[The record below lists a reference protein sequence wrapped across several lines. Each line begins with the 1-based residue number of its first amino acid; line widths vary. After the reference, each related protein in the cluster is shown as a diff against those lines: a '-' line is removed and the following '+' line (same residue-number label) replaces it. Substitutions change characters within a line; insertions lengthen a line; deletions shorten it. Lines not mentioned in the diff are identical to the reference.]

1 MLLNFN
7 IMENNILEQIKTVE
21 DLEGNLKDKFSLKF
35 NPFQKSGIANISDPD
50 SVVAELV
57 PTSKEITDEIIRYM
71 QDALSQSGQNTD
83 NKYLSL
89 IIRGDYGMGKTQTLM
104 YIKYLFGQIG
114 NERFRPYV
122 VYIDNPGVKL
132 SELIGNILSQI
143 GIENF
148 RRYLWDIF
156 KQYLELPD
164 KENQD
169 RLRKD
174 IFLESINKLK
184 SSNTPTL
191 FPLDDVIEGQTEP
204 PLTWDQV
211 SISYKYLL
219 DKMLNGLR
227 SPEQK
232 TAVQIFKNYLVK
244 CFAEKY
250 ELSSVAEYFY
260 DIVTDNTS
268 VTKSWDQLITG
279 NIKNID
285 KREVYL
291 LKAIVDITKQYLGAT
306 DFIILA
312 DEFEEIAIGRL
323 KDTDLD
329 NYLRNLRSLIDKE
342 KNWCA
347 VFAMNGDA
355 YRKIEKMSPPLASRM
370 GDRIID
376 LKPLDESSC
385 IAMIQHYLAIARV
398 DQTTP
403 LSLYPFDNSAIVS
416 LLNTKEQTLQGSPR
430 FIIQSCYLLLQRA
443 AKELNEGQII
453 DRVFVMKYLSEKLK

>member
-1 MLLNFN
+1 
-7 IMENNILEQIKTVE
+7 MENILDKIKTVE
-21 DLEGNLKDKFSLKF
+21 NLEGNLTEKFSLKF
-35 NPFQKSGIANISDPD
+35 NPFQKSGIANISDSD
-50 SVVAELV
+50 DVVREFA
-57 PTSKEITDEIIRYM
+57 PTSPEVTDKIIKYM
-71 QDALSQSGQNTD
+71 QDALSNSGQGSD

-104 YIKYLFGQIG
+104 YIKYLFKQLS
-114 NERFRPYV
+114 NDKFRPYV

-156 KQYLELPD
+156 RNYLESSTN
-164 KENQD
+164 EEG
-169 RLRKD
+169 RVRKD
-174 IFLESINKLK
+174 VLLESVNKLK
-184 SSNTPTL
+184 STNELTL
-191 FPLDDVIEGQTEP
+191 FSTIDGTIETDET

-219 DKMLNGLR
+219 DRMLNGLK
-227 SPEQK
+227 SSEQK
-232 TAVQIFKNYLVK
+232 TAVQLFKDYLVK

-250 ELSSVAEYFY
+250 EISSIAEYFY

-268 VTKSWDQLITG
+268 VTKSWDKLITG
-279 NIKNID
+279 DVKYID
-285 KREVYL
+285 KREVHL
-291 LKAIVDITKQYLGAT
+291 LKAIVEITKQYMNAS

-323 KDTDLD
+323 KDADLD

-342 KNWCA
+342 KNWCS

-355 YRKIEKMSPPLASRM
+355 YRKIEKMSPPLASRI

-376 LKPLDESSC
+376 LKPLDKDAC
-385 IAMIQHYLAIARV
+385 INMIQHYLSIARIDPTASSISPFEESAV
-398 DQTTP
+398 D
-403 LSLYPFDNSAIVS
+403 A
-416 LLNTKEQTLQGSPR
+416 LLNTKEQKLQGTPR
-430 FIIQSCYLLLQRA
+430 FIIQSCYHLLQRA
-443 AKELNEGQII
+443 AIDLEKGQPINQE
-453 DRVFVMKYLSEKLK
+453 FVKKYLSEKLK

>member
-1 MLLNFN
+1 
-7 IMENNILEQIKTVE
+7 MEDVLGRIKTVE
-21 DLEGNLKDKFSLKF
+21 DLEGNLRKKFSLSI
-35 NPFQKSGIANISDPD
+35 NPFPKSGIANISDTD
-50 SVVAELV
+50 NVVGKLE
-57 PTSKEITDEIIRYM
+57 PTSDEITNRIVLYM
-71 QDALSQSGQNTD
+71 KDALSNSGQETD

-89 IIRGDYGMGKTQTLM
+89 VIRGDYGMGKTQTLM
-104 YIKYLFGQIG
+104 YIKYLFGQLR
-114 NERFRPYV
+114 NENFKPYV

-156 KQYLELPD
+156 RQYLEQED
-164 KENQD
+164 KENGN

-184 SSNTPTL
+184 VSTTPTL
-191 FPLDDVIEGQTEP
+191 FPEDGVDNTADSD
-204 PLTWDQV
+204 LTWDQV

-219 DKMLNGLR
+219 DKLLNGLR
-227 SPEQK
+227 TLEQK
-232 TAVQIFKNYLVK
+232 AAIQIFKNYLVK

-250 ELSSVAEYFY
+250 EISSIAEYFY

-291 LKAIVDITKQYLGAT
+291 LRAIVDITKQYLDAT

-323 KDTDLD
+323 KDADLD

-376 LKPLDESSC
+376 LKPLDEESC
-385 IAMIQHYLAIARV
+385 KSMIKHYLSIARV
-398 DQTTP
+398 DENAP
-403 LSLYPFDNSAIVS
+403 LSLYPFEESAIVS
-416 LLNTKEQTLQGSPR
+416 LLNTKEQKLQGSPR
-430 FIIQSCYLLLQRA
+430 FIIQSCYMLLQRA
-443 AKELNEGQII
+443 AEELIEGQTI
-453 DRVFVMKYLSEKLK
+453 DQEFVKKYLAEKLK

>member
-1 MLLNFN
+1 
-7 IMENNILEQIKTVE
+7 MENVIEKIKTAE
-21 DLEGNLKDKFSLKF
+21 DLEGNLRKKFSLKL
-35 NPFQKSGIANISDPD
+35 NPFPKSGIANISDSD
-50 SVVAELV
+50 AVVGGLI
-57 PTSKEITDEIIRYM
+57 PTSDLITDEIIRYM
-71 QDALSQSGQNTD
+71 QDALSNSGQDSD

-104 YIKYLFGQIG
+104 YIRYLFGQLG
-114 NERFRPYV
+114 NEKFKPYV

-156 KQYLELPD
+156 REYLEQKDIEND
-164 KENQD
+164 KKY
-169 RLRKD
+169 RKD
-174 IFLESINKLK
+174 IFLDSLNRLK
-184 SSNTPTL
+184 TSNTPSL
-191 FPLDDVIEGQTEP
+191 FSQDEIEVIQTDS

-219 DKMLNGLR
+219 DKMLNGLHTA
-227 SPEQK
+227 EQK
-232 TAVQIFKNYLVK
+232 IAIQIFKNYLIK
-244 CFAEKY
+244 CFAERY
-250 ELSSVAEYFY
+250 EISSIAEYFY

-268 VTKSWDQLITG
+268 VAKSWDQLITG

-285 KREVYL
+285 KREVHL
-291 LKAIVDITKQYLGAT
+291 LKAIVEITKQYLGAT

-323 KDTDLD
+323 KDADLD

-385 IAMIQHYLAIARV
+385 IKMIQNYLAIARV
-398 DQTTP
+398 EANSTM
-403 LSLYPFDNSAIVS
+403 SLYPFDNSAITT
-416 LLNTKEQTLQGSPR
+416 LLNTREQKLHGSPR

-443 AKELNEGQII
+443 AEELDSGQVI
-453 DRVFVMKYLSEKLK
+453 DNAFVMKYLSEKIK

>member
-1 MLLNFN
+1 
-7 IMENNILEQIKTVE
+7 MEDVLGRIKTVE
-21 DLEGNLKDKFSLKF
+21 DLEGNLRKKFSLSI
-35 NPFQKSGIANISDPD
+35 NPFPKSGIANISDTD
-50 SVVAELV
+50 NVVGKLE
-57 PTSKEITDEIIRYM
+57 PTSDEITNSIVLYM
-71 QDALSQSGQNTD
+71 KDALSNSGQETD

-89 IIRGDYGMGKTQTLM
+89 VIRGDYGMGKTQTLM
-104 YIKYLFGQIG
+104 YIKYLFGQLRDE
-114 NERFRPYV
+114 NFKPYV

-156 KQYLELPD
+156 RQYLEQED
-164 KENQD
+164 KENGN

-184 SSNTPTL
+184 VSTTPTL
-191 FPLDDVIEGQTEP
+191 FPEDGVDNTADSD
-204 PLTWDQV
+204 LTWDQV

-219 DKMLNGLR
+219 DKLLNGLR
-227 SPEQK
+227 TPEQK
-232 TAVQIFKNYLVK
+232 AAIQIFKNYLVK

-250 ELSSVAEYFY
+250 EISSIAEYFY

-291 LKAIVDITKQYLGAT
+291 LRAIVDITKQYLDAT

-323 KDTDLD
+323 KDIDLD

-347 VFAMNGDA
+347 VFAMNVDA
-355 YRKIEKMSPPLASRM
+355 YRKIEKMSPPLASRI
-370 GDRIID
+370 GERVIE
-376 LKPLDESSC
+376 LKPLDKESCRS
-385 IAMIQHYLAIARV
+385 MIQNYLDIARV
-398 DQTTP
+398 DENAP
-403 LSLYPFDNSAIVS
+403 SSLYPFDESAILS
-416 LLNTKEQTLQGSPR
+416 LLNTKEQKLQGSPR
-430 FIIQSCYLLLQRA
+430 FIIQSCYMLLQRA
-443 AKELNEGQII
+443 AEDLDEGQTIGQE
-453 DRVFVMKYLSEKLK
+453 FVKKYLSDKLK

>member
-1 MLLNFN
+1 MD
-7 IMENNILEQIKTVE
+7 NILDKIKTVE
-21 DLEGNLKDKFSLKF
+21 DIEGNLRKKFSLTL
-35 NPFQKSGIANISDPD
+35 NPFPKSGIANISDSD
-50 SVVAELV
+50 AVVGELV
-57 PTSKEITDEIIRYM
+57 PTSNEITEKIIRYM
-71 QDALSQSGQNTD
+71 QDALSNSGQDTE

-104 YIKYLFGQIG
+104 YIKYLFGQLG
-114 NERFRPYV
+114 NEKFRPYV

-156 KQYLELPD
+156 RQYLEQED
-164 KENQD
+164 KENGN

-174 IFLESINKLK
+174 IFLESINNLK
-184 SSNTPTL
+184 ASNTPTL
-191 FPLDDVIEGQTEP
+191 FPLDGDNEKETDS
-204 PLTWDQV
+204 PLTWDKA

-219 DKMLNGLR
+219 DRMLNGLH

-232 TAVQIFKNYLVK
+232 VAIQIFKNYLVK

-250 ELSSVAEYFY
+250 EISSIAEYFY

-312 DEFEEIAIGRL
+312 DEFEEIAVGRL
-323 KDTDLD
+323 KDADLD

-347 VFAMNGDA
+347 VFAMNGAA
-355 YRKIEKMSPPLASRM
+355 YKKIEKMSPPLASRM

-385 IAMIQHYLAIARV
+385 IVMIQHYLAIARV

-403 LSLYPFDNSAIVS
+403 LSLYPFDNSAIAS

-443 AKELNEGQII
+443 AEELNGDQTI
-453 DRVFVMKYLSEKLK
+453 DRAFVMKYLSEKLK

>member
-1 MLLNFN
+1 MD
-7 IMENNILEQIKTVE
+7 NILNKKKTVE
-21 DLEGNLKDKFSLKF
+21 DIEGNLKKKFSLTLNTF
-35 NPFQKSGIANISDPD
+35 PKSGIANISDSD
-50 SVVAELV
+50 AVVGELV
-57 PTSKEITDEIIRYM
+57 PTSNEITEKIIRYM
-71 QDALSQSGQNTD
+71 QDALSNSGQDTG

-104 YIKYLFGQIG
+104 YIKYLFGQLG
-114 NERFRPYV
+114 NEKYRPYV

-156 KQYLELPD
+156 RQYLEQED
-164 KENQD
+164 KDNDD

-174 IFLESINKLK
+174 IFLESINNLK
-184 SSNTPTL
+184 ASNTPTL
-191 FPLDDVIEGQTEP
+191 FPLDDDNEEVTDST
-204 PLTWDQV
+204 LTWDKV

-219 DKMLNGLR
+219 DRMLNGLH

-232 TAVQIFKNYLVK
+232 AAIQIFKNYLIK

-250 ELSSVAEYFY
+250 ENAYIAEYFY

-279 NIKNID
+279 NVKNID

-291 LKAIVDITKQYLGAT
+291 LRAVVDITKQYLDAT

-323 KDTDLD
+323 KDADLD

-347 VFAMNGDA
+347 VFAMNGAA
-355 YRKIEKMSPPLASRM
+355 YKKIEKMSPPLASRM

-443 AKELNEGQII
+443 AEELNEGQTI
-453 DRVFVMKYLSEKLK
+453 DQTFVMKYLSEKLK

>member
-1 MLLNFN
+1 
-7 IMENNILEQIKTVE
+7 MEDILEKIKVVE
-21 DLEGNLKDKFSLKF
+21 NLGGNLKDKFSLKF
-35 NPFQKSGIANISDPD
+35 NPFPKSGIANISDPD
-50 SVVAELV
+50 DVVGELI
-57 PTSKEITDEIIRYM
+57 PSTNEITNEIILYM
-71 QDALSQSGQNTD
+71 QDALSNSGKNAED
-83 NKYLSL
+83 KYLSL

-104 YIKYLFGQIG
+104 YIKYLFGQLG
-114 NERFRPYV
+114 NEKFRPYV

-156 KQYLELPD
+156 RQYLEQED
-164 KENQD
+164 KEND
-169 RLRKD
+169 NRPRKD
-174 IFLESINKLK
+174 IFLERINAIKATN
-184 SSNTPTL
+184 NTIAIQTSMR
-191 FPLDDVIEGQTEP
+191 FDDNIEVQED
-204 PLTWDQV
+204 LTWDQV

-250 ELSSVAEYFY
+250 ELSSIAEYFY
-260 DIVTDNTS
+260 DIVTDNIS

-285 KREVYL
+285 KREVHL
-291 LKAIVDITKQYLGAT
+291 LKAIVDIAKQYLGAT

-323 KDTDLD
+323 KDADLD

-376 LKPLDESSC
+376 LKPLDEQSC
-385 IAMIQHYLAIARV
+385 ISMIQHYLAISRIDSDA
-398 DQTTP
+398 P
-403 LSLYPFDNSAIVS
+403 LSPYPFEESAIVS
-416 LLNTKEQTLQGSPR
+416 LLNTKEQKLQGSPR
-430 FIIQSCYLLLQRA
+430 FIIQSCYMLLQRA
-443 AKELNEGQII
+443 AEELDKGQTI
-453 DRVFVMKYLSEKLK
+453 DCAFVMKHLSEKLKLM

>member
-1 MLLNFN
+1 
-7 IMENNILEQIKTVE
+7 MEDVLGRIKTVE
-21 DLEGNLKDKFSLKF
+21 DLEGNLRKKFSLSI
-35 NPFQKSGIANISDPD
+35 NPFPKSGIANISDTD
-50 SVVAELV
+50 NIVGKLE
-57 PTSKEITDEIIRYM
+57 PTSDEITNRIVLYM
-71 QDALSQSGQNTD
+71 KDALSNSGQETD

-89 IIRGDYGMGKTQTLM
+89 VIRGDYGMGKTQTLM
-104 YIKYLFGQIG
+104 YIKYLFGQLRDE
-114 NERFRPYV
+114 NFKPYV

-156 KQYLELPD
+156 RQYLEQED
-164 KENQD
+164 KENGNK
-169 RLRKD
+169 LRKD

-184 SSNTPTL
+184 VSTTPTL
-191 FPLDDVIEGQTEP
+191 FPEEGVDNTADSD
-204 PLTWDQV
+204 LTWDQV
-211 SISYKYLL
+211 NISYKYLL
-219 DKMLNGLR
+219 DKLLNGLR
-227 SPEQK
+227 TPEQK
-232 TAVQIFKNYLVK
+232 AAIQIFKNYLMK

-250 ELSSVAEYFY
+250 EISSIAEYFY

-291 LKAIVDITKQYLGAT
+291 LRAIVDITKQYLDAT

-323 KDTDLD
+323 KDADLD

-376 LKPLDESSC
+376 LKPLDEESC
-385 IAMIQHYLAIARV
+385 KSMIKHYLAIAKV
-398 DQTTP
+398 DENDP
-403 LSLYPFDNSAIVS
+403 LSLYPFDESAIVA
-416 LLNTKEQTLQGSPR
+416 LLNTKEQKLQGSPR
-430 FIIQSCYLLLQRA
+430 FIIQSCYMLLQRA
-443 AKELNEGQII
+443 AEELSEKQTI
-453 DRVFVMKYLSEKLK
+453 DQEFVKKYLSEKLK

>member
-1 MLLNFN
+1 MG
-7 IMENNILEQIKTVE
+7 NILDKIKTVE
-21 DLEGNLKDKFSLKF
+21 DLEGNLRKKFSLTL
-35 NPFQKSGIANISDPD
+35 NPFPKSGIANISDSD
-50 SVVAELV
+50 AVVGELV
-57 PTSKEITDEIIRYM
+57 PTSNVITEQIIRYM
-71 QDALSQSGQNTD
+71 QDALSNSGQGSE

-89 IIRGDYGMGKTQTLM
+89 IVRGDYGMGKTQTLM
-104 YIKYLFGQIG
+104 YIKYLFTQLG
-114 NERFRPYV
+114 NEKFRPYV

-156 KQYLELPD
+156 RQYLEQED
-164 KENQD
+164 KEND
-169 RLRKD
+169 NRLRKD
-174 IFLESINKLK
+174 IFLESINNLK
-184 SSNTPTL
+184 ASNIPTL
-191 FPLDDVIEGQTEP
+191 FPLDEDTGNTAGD

-219 DKMLNGLR
+219 DKMLNGLH

-232 TAVQIFKNYLVK
+232 VAIQIFKNYLIK

-250 ELSSVAEYFY
+250 EISSIAEYFY

-285 KREVYL
+285 KREVHL
-291 LKAIVDITKQYLGAT
+291 LKAIVEITKQYLDAT

-323 KDTDLD
+323 KDADLD

-376 LKPLDESSC
+376 LKPLDELSC
-385 IAMIQHYLAIARV
+385 IAMIQHYLAIARI
-398 DQTTP
+398 DANAP
-403 LSLYPFDNSAIVS
+403 MSLYPFEESAIVS
-416 LLNTKEQTLQGSPR
+416 LLNTKEQKLQGSPR

-443 AKELNEGQII
+443 AEELEEGQTI
-453 DRVFVMKYLSEKLK
+453 DQVFVMKYFSEKLK

>member
-1 MLLNFN
+1 MG
-7 IMENNILEQIKTVE
+7 NILDKIKTVE
-21 DLEGNLKDKFSLKF
+21 DLEGNLRKKFSLKL
-35 NPFQKSGIANISDPD
+35 NPFPKSGIANISDSD
-50 SVVAELV
+50 AVVGELV
-57 PTSKEITDEIIRYM
+57 PTSNKIIEQIIRYM
-71 QDALSQSGQNTD
+71 QDALSNSGQGAE

-104 YIKYLFGQIG
+104 FIKYLFGQLST
-114 NERFRPYV
+114 EKFKPYV
-122 VYIDNPGVKL
+122 IYIDNPGVKL

-156 KQYLELPD
+156 RQYQEQED
-164 KENQD
+164 KEKGN
-169 RLRKD
+169 RPRKD
-174 IFLESINKLK
+174 IFLEIINAIKTANDTRNIQTSLHFDDD
-184 SSNTPTL
+184 NTENQDKTRS
-191 FPLDDVIEGQTEP
+191 
-204 PLTWDQV
+204 LTWDQV

-219 DKMLNGLR
+219 DKMLFGMR

-232 TAVQIFKNYLVK
+232 DAVQLFKDYLVR

-250 ELSSVAEYFY
+250 EISSIAEYFY

-291 LKAIVDITKQYLGAT
+291 LRAIVEITKQYLGAT

-323 KDTDLD
+323 KDADLD

-347 VFAMNGDA
+347 VFAMNGAA
-355 YRKIEKMSPPLASRM
+355 YKKIEKMSPPLASRM

-443 AKELNEGQII
+443 AEELNEGQTI
-453 DRVFVMKYLSEKLK
+453 DQAFVMKYLSEKLK

>member
-1 MLLNFN
+1 
-7 IMENNILEQIKTVE
+7 MEDVLGRIKTVE
-21 DLEGNLKDKFSLKF
+21 DLEGNLRKKFSLSI
-35 NPFQKSGIANISDPD
+35 NPFPKSGIANISDTD
-50 SVVAELV
+50 NVVGKLE
-57 PTSKEITDEIIRYM
+57 PTSDEITNRIVLYM
-71 QDALSQSGQNTD
+71 KDALSNSGQETD

-89 IIRGDYGMGKTQTLM
+89 VIRGDYGMGKTQTLM
-104 YIKYLFGQIG
+104 YIKYLFGQLRDE
-114 NERFRPYV
+114 NFKPYV

-156 KQYLELPD
+156 RQYLEQED
-164 KENQD
+164 KENGNK
-169 RLRKD
+169 LRKD

-184 SSNTPTL
+184 VSTTPTL
-191 FPLDDVIEGQTEP
+191 FPEEGVDNTADSD
-204 PLTWDQV
+204 LTWDQV
-211 SISYKYLL
+211 NISYKYLL
-219 DKMLNGLR
+219 DKLLNGLR
-227 SPEQK
+227 TPEQK
-232 TAVQIFKNYLVK
+232 AAIQIFKNYLMK

-250 ELSSVAEYFY
+250 EISSIAEYFY

-291 LKAIVDITKQYLGAT
+291 LRAIVDITKQYLDAT

-323 KDTDLD
+323 KDADLD

-376 LKPLDESSC
+376 LKPLDEESC
-385 IAMIQHYLAIARV
+385 KSMIKHYLAIARV
-398 DQTTP
+398 DKNDS
-403 LSLYPFDNSAIVS
+403 LSLYPFDESAIVS
-416 LLNTKEQTLQGSPR
+416 LLNTKEQKLQGSPR
-430 FIIQSCYLLLQRA
+430 FIIQSCYMLLQRA
-443 AKELNEGQII
+443 AEELTEGQTI
-453 DRVFVMKYLSEKLK
+453 DQEFVKKYLAEKLK

>member
-1 MLLNFN
+1 
-7 IMENNILEQIKTVE
+7 MEDVLGRIKTVE
-21 DLEGNLKDKFSLKF
+21 DLEGNLRKKFSLSI
-35 NPFQKSGIANISDPD
+35 NPFPKSGIANISDTD
-50 SVVAELV
+50 NVVGKLE
-57 PTSKEITDEIIRYM
+57 PTSDEITNSIVLYM
-71 QDALSQSGQNTD
+71 KDALSNSGQETD

-89 IIRGDYGMGKTQTLM
+89 VIRGDYGMGKTQTLM
-104 YIKYLFGQIG
+104 YIKYLFGQLRDE
-114 NERFRPYV
+114 NFKPYV

-156 KQYLELPD
+156 RQYLEQED
-164 KENQD
+164 KENGNK
-169 RLRKD
+169 LRKD

-184 SSNTPTL
+184 VSTAPTL
-191 FPLDDVIEGQTEP
+191 FPEEGVDNTADSD
-204 PLTWDQV
+204 LTWDQV
-211 SISYKYLL
+211 NISYKYLL
-219 DKMLNGLR
+219 DKLLNGLR
-227 SPEQK
+227 TPEQK
-232 TAVQIFKNYLVK
+232 AAIQIFKNYLVK

-250 ELSSVAEYFY
+250 EISSIAEYFY

-291 LKAIVDITKQYLGAT
+291 LRAIVDITKQYLDAT

-323 KDTDLD
+323 KDADLD

-347 VFAMNGDA
+347 VFAMNGAA
-355 YRKIEKMSPPLASRM
+355 YKKIEKMSPPLASRM

-376 LKPLDESSC
+376 LKPLDEESC
-385 IAMIQHYLAIARV
+385 KSMIEHYLAIARV
-398 DQTTP
+398 NGNAP
-403 LSLYPFDNSAIVS
+403 LSLYPFDESAIVS
-416 LLNTKEQTLQGSPR
+416 LLNTKEQ
-430 FIIQSCYLLLQRA
+430 
-443 AKELNEGQII
+443 
-453 DRVFVMKYLSEKLK
+453 KY

>member
-1 MLLNFN
+1 MG
-7 IMENNILEQIKTVE
+7 NILDKIKTVE
-21 DLEGNLKDKFSLKF
+21 DLEGNLRKKFSLKL
-35 NPFQKSGIANISDPD
+35 NPFPKSGIANISDSD
-50 SVVAELV
+50 AVVGELV
-57 PTSKEITDEIIRYM
+57 PTSNKITEQIIRYM
-71 QDALSQSGQNTD
+71 QDALSNSGQGSE

-89 IIRGDYGMGKTQTLM
+89 IVRGDYGMGKTQTLM
-104 YIKYLFGQIG
+104 YIKYLFTQLV
-114 NERFRPYV
+114 NENFRPYV

-156 KQYLELPD
+156 RQYLEQED
-164 KENQD
+164 KEND
-169 RLRKD
+169 NRLRKD

-184 SSNTPTL
+184 ASNTPSL
-191 FPLDDVIEGQTEP
+191 FPLDDDTGNTDDST
-204 PLTWDQV
+204 LTWGQI

-219 DKMLNGLR
+219 DKMLLGLR
-227 SPEQK
+227 SSEQK
-232 TAVQIFKNYLVK
+232 DAIQIFKKYLEK
-244 CFAEKY
+244 CFVEKY
-250 ELSSVAEYFY
+250 ENAYIAEYFY

-291 LKAIVDITKQYLGAT
+291 LRAIVEITKQYLDAT

-323 KDTDLD
+323 KDADLD

-347 VFAMNGDA
+347 VFAMNLDA
-355 YRKIEKMSPPLASRM
+355 HRKIEKMSPPLASRM

-376 LKPLDESSC
+376 LKPLDEPSC
-385 IAMIQHYLAIARV
+385 TAMIQHYLAIARV
-398 DQTTP
+398 DANAP
-403 LSLYPFDNSAIVS
+403 LSLYPFEESAIVS
-416 LLNTKEQTLQGSPR
+416 LLNTKEQKLQGSPR

-443 AKELNEGQII
+443 AEELEEGQTI
-453 DRVFVMKYLSEKLK
+453 DQVFVMKYFSEKLK

>member
-1 MLLNFN
+1 MD
-7 IMENNILEQIKTVE
+7 NILDKIKIVE
-21 DLEGNLKDKFSLKF
+21 DIEGNLRKKFSLTL
-35 NPFQKSGIANISDPD
+35 NPFPKSGIANISDSD
-50 SVVAELV
+50 AVVGELV
-57 PTSKEITDEIIRYM
+57 PTSNEITEKIIQYM
-71 QDALSQSGQNTD
+71 QDALSNSGQD
-83 NKYLSL
+83 SENKYLSL

-104 YIKYLFGQIG
+104 YIKYLFAQLG
-114 NERFRPYV
+114 NEKFKPYV
-122 VYIDNPGVKL
+122 VYIDNPGVRL

-156 KQYLELPD
+156 RLYLEQED
-164 KENQD
+164 KEND
-169 RLRKD
+169 NRLRKD
-174 IFLESINKLK
+174 IFLESINNLK
-184 SSNTPTL
+184 ASNTPTL
-191 FPLDDVIEGQTEP
+191 FPIEDAESTTNS

-219 DKMLNGLR
+219 DRMLNGLH

-232 TAVQIFKNYLVK
+232 VAIQIFKNYLVK
-244 CFAEKY
+244 CFVEKY
-250 ELSSVAEYFY
+250 EISSIAEYFY
-260 DIVTDNTS
+260 DVVTDNTS

-291 LKAIVDITKQYLGAT
+291 LKAIVEITKQYLGAT

-323 KDTDLD
+323 KDADLD

-347 VFAMNGDA
+347 VFAMNGAA
-355 YRKIEKMSPPLASRM
+355 YKKIEKMSPPLASRM

-443 AKELNEGQII
+443 AEELNEGQTINQA
-453 DRVFVMKYLSEKLK
+453 FVMKYLSEKLK

>member
-1 MLLNFN
+1 
-7 IMENNILEQIKTVE
+7 MEDVLGRIKTAE
-21 DLEGNLKDKFSLKF
+21 DLEGNLRKKFSLSI
-35 NPFQKSGIANISDPD
+35 NPFPKSGIANITDAD
-50 SVVAELV
+50 SVVGELEPISDV
-57 PTSKEITDEIIRYM
+57 ITNEIIRYM
-71 QDALSQSGQNTD
+71 QDALSNSGSKAD

-104 YIKYLFGQIG
+104 YIKYLFGQLR
-114 NERFRPYV
+114 NEKFKPYV

-156 KQYLELPD
+156 RLYLEQVD
-164 KENQD
+164 IENGN

-174 IFLESINKLK
+174 ILLENINKLK
-184 SSNTPTL
+184 VSTTPTL
-191 FPLDDVIEGQTEP
+191 FPDDDFDNATESD
-204 PLTWDQV
+204 LTWDQI

-219 DKMLNGLR
+219 DRMLNGMR
-227 SPEQK
+227 STEQK
-232 TAVQIFKNYLVK
+232 TTIQIFKNYLVK
-244 CFAEKY
+244 CFADKY
-250 ELSSVAEYFY
+250 EISSIAEYFY

-285 KREVYL
+285 KREVHL
-291 LKAIVDITKQYLGAT
+291 LKAIVDIAKQYLDAT

-323 KDTDLD
+323 KDADLD

-347 VFAMNGDA
+347 VFAMNFDA

-376 LKPLDESSC
+376 LKPLDEESC
-385 IAMIQHYLAIARV
+385 KSMIKHYLAIARV
-398 DQTTP
+398 DKNDS
-403 LSLYPFDNSAIVS
+403 LSLYPFDESAIVS
-416 LLNTKEQTLQGSPR
+416 LLNTKEQKLQGSPR
-430 FIIQSCYLLLQRA
+430 FIIQSCYMLLQRA
-443 AKELNEGQII
+443 AEELIEGQTI
-453 DRVFVMKYLSEKLK
+453 DQEFVKKYLAEKLK